1 MPTKSEKLSTSE
13 PLAKA
18 TYQTARGVFVGDMVA
33 RSSMVQQVRTVVT
46 SAKEGT
52 LGLRYAPHNP
62 KVTDVS
68 TSS

>member
-1 MPTKSEKLSTSE
+1 MATKNENSTTPDRIVS
-13 PLAKA
+13 AK
-18 TYQTARGVFVGDMVA
+18 YQAALGIRVGSRIVKPA
-33 RSSMVQQVRTVVT
+33 LTQQVRTVTT
-46 SAKEGT
+46 SAKEGS

>member
-1 MPTKSEKLSTSE
+1 MPTKSEKPGTSE

-18 TYQTARGVFVGDMVA
+18 TYQIARGVFVGDKIAKPAMT
-33 RSSMVQQVRTVVT
+33 QQVRTVVT
-46 SAKEGT
+46 SAKEGS

>member
-1 MPTKSEKLSTSE
+1 
-13 PLAKA
+13 
-18 TYQTARGVFVGDMVA
+18 VFVGDKIAKPAMT
-33 RSSMVQQVRTVVT
+33 QQVRTVVT
-46 SAKEGT
+46 SAKEGS